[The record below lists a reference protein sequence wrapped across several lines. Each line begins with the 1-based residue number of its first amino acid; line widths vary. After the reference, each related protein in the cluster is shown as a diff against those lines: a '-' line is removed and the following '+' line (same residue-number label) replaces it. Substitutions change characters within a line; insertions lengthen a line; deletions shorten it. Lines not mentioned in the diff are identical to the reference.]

1 AWILTTGLNNG
12 VSKLV
17 GEGISRY
24 RLLAKH
30 PKRVTAIGLSLWG
43 CLSEDTRELLK
54 HQSKM
59 ESSSRV
65 LTFENGE
72 MLEWNH
78 THFLL
83 LDDGQLRGYLSDL
96 QRSSFVQAAVDD
108 RIKWECL
115 DAAKELFERKRNRD
129 EELKFKEKIQK
140 PTLSQILQPTGVLP
154 LPGLSSGSADV
165 SVGLSFSDR

>member
-1 AWILTTGLNNG
+1 
-12 VSKLV
+12 
-17 GEGISRY
+17 
-24 RLLAKH
+24 
-30 PKRVTAIGLSLWG
+30 
-43 CLSEDTRELLK
+43 
-54 HQSKM
+54 
-59 ESSSRV
+59 
-65 LTFENGE
+65 

-108 RIKWECL
+108 RNRDMNFADSVFKAIFSAYGENTNTNLNESRDRSNTNFQSEKSQSALLELAVKWECL